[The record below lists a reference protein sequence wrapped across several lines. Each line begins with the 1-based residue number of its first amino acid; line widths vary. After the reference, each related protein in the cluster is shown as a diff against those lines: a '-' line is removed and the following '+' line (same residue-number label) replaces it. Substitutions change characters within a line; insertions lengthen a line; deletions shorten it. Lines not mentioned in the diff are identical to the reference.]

1 MSPIAAARE
10 RKPWK
15 NDERWR
21 SRSLATWDSE
31 WAEYKRL
38 ADLAGKSVNGWI
50 RDACNEVAKLERIE
64 ERERKLA
71 AGSPSE
77 NFAESQTE
85 SSPLVEGPGLA

>member
-1 MSPIAAARE
+1 MGRIAAARE

-38 ADLAGKSVNGWI
+38 ADLSGKSVNGWI
-50 RDACNEVAKLERIE
+50 RDACNEVAKLERLE
-64 ERERKLA
+64 EREREPADGFPPAYFLGNQDE
-71 AGSPSE
+71 AG
-77 NFAESQTE
+77 
-85 SSPLVEGPGLA
+85 VH